1 MDVSPVVL
9 LDDGEFYI
17 ETHPDYPLLD
27 APGALYRR
35 CGRNGRG
42 LAPDAECIGSF
53 DMHPDTTWSASINTP
68 SEVGGTATTVVMD
81 VMSRVHAIVVLWHA
95 RREAFFRL

>member
-1 MDVSPVVL
+1 MDGSPVVL
-9 LDDGEFYI
+9 LDDGKFFI
-17 ETHPDYPLLD
+17 ETHPDYTLLD
-27 APGALYRR
+27 APGAPYRR
-35 CGRNGRG
+35 CGHNGRG

-53 DMHPDTTWSASINTP
+53 DMHPDTAWSASLHMP

-81 VMSRVHAIVVLWHA
+81 VMSRVHAIVALWNA